1 MTKINNLLLS
11 IENLCA
17 ELNTTEAKAA
27 KSKRKWIYDFSLSYD
42 SQEKQWSAAIYN
54 YLVLSDG
61 SHDGGYEIAAATAT
75 QPEKAI
81 ESLLN
86 SEKIADRL
94 TASLTAYELF
104 KMTLAE
110 INGKQSDHKH
120 ISPN

>member
-1 MTKINNLLLS
+1 MTKINSILLS

-17 ELNTTEAKAA
+17 ELTA

-61 SHDGGYEIAAATAT
+61 SHDGGYEVAAATAT

-81 ESLLN
+81 ESLLK
-86 SEKIADRL
+86 SREIADRL
-94 TASLTAYELF
+94 TDSPTVYESF
-104 KMTLAE
+104 KMTLAKLK
-110 INGKQSDHKH
+110 IN
-120 ISPN
+120 N